1 MAVQDPRER
10 YAALSAEAIASGDPT
25 AWFDRLYS
33 ESALGTARI
42 PWDRAAPHPLLDPP
56 PPSPGTPARALVVGC
71 GLGDDAELI
80 SSLGYRTVAFD
91 LSPAAQ
97 AMDWSD
103 GLISQG
109 SKVILAYDHPH
120 FGQFPAVVSTEHGQG
135 RITTVGTLPNPALAA
150 DLARW
155 LAPQQQERWNELPE
169 SVTVNSATNRDG
181 QRIHVV
187 HNWSWQPVT
196 LALPQPLTDV
206 LDNESQPIQEIAL
219 GPWDVRV
226 LAA

>member
-1 MAVQDPRER
+1 MYASKQARFLITETNAGVRYQEFSNLSDP
-10 YAALSAEAIASGDPT
+10 LPLVAESD
-25 AWFDRLYS
+25 S
-33 ESALGTARI
+33 
-42 PWDRAAPHPLLDPP
+42 
-56 PPSPGTPARALVVGC
+56 
-71 GLGDDAELI
+71 
-80 SSLGYRTVAFD
+80 FD
-91 LSPAAQ
+91 LSPEAQ
-97 AMDWSD
+97 AIDWSD

-109 SKVILAYDHPH
+109 SKVILSYDHPH
-120 FGQFPAVVSTEHGQG
+120 FGQFPAVVSTEHGRG

-150 DLARW
+150 DLVRW
-155 LAPQQQERWNELPE
+155 LAPQQQERWSELPE

-196 LALPQPLTDV
+196 LTLPQPLTDV
-206 LDNESQPIQEIAL
+206 LDNESQPVQEIAL